1 MEQDWSPITLHKAP
15 IKIKKITNQSI
26 KYKEDEDEDGKPIKK
41 TLPKDFG
48 NSMQKARLAKGL
60 TQKELAQKLN
70 VKISEIQEYEQGK
83 VTNPNRGFARKI
95 EKALGSNL
103 F

>member
-1 MEQDWSPITLHKAP
+1 MEQDWSPITLRKKEVQRP
-15 IKIKKITNQSI
+15 KIVNPSTP
-26 KYKEDEDEDGKPIKK
+26 KYKEDEDGMPIKK

-48 NSMQKARLAKGL
+48 SKMQTARLAKEW

-70 VKISEIQEYEQGK
+70 VKLSDIQAYEQGT
-83 VTNPNRGFARKI
+83 VTNPNRAFARRI
-95 EKALGSNL
+95 EKALDCSL

>member
-1 MEQDWSPITLHKAP
+1 MEQDWSPITLRKKKTETP
-15 IKIKKITNQSI
+15 KIVNSSVP
-26 KYKEDEDEDGKPIKK
+26 KYKEDEDGKPIKK

-48 NSMQKARLAKGL
+48 SNMQKARLAKGW

-70 VKISEIQEYEQGK
+70 VKLSEIQEYEQGK
-83 VTNPNRGFARKI
+83 IANPNRGFARRI
-95 EKALGSNL
+95 EKALDATL